1 MKRDP
6 EAPDAMA
13 TAATATGDA
22 GGAAGSMTRP
32 TEAASGCSAETL
44 FEKEL
49 CRYPNKR
56 CYSKRALKEN
66 GELHKFCEWHRNCAN
81 EYQRRLEQ
89 RRREKRLNIAPP
101 EKMKPNMCLSGI
113 QSANPVL
120 PSLTA
125 TARTRATSTGPPTP
139 LMAGMNIQ
147 SAGRGDEYEP
157 FRDPVPLQT
166 EDLHYLSLCFLDE
179 PPAS

>member
-1 MKRDP
+1 MTRSTK
-6 EAPDAMA
+6 
-13 TAATATGDA
+13 AATSD
-22 GGAAGSMTRP
+22 P
-32 TEAASGCSAETL
+32 AETL
-44 FEKEL
+44 AKEKEF

-113 QSANPVL
+113 QGVGPGL
-120 PSLTA
+120 PSTA
-125 TARTRATSTGPPTP
+125 SSARMRAASTGPPPTP
-139 LMAGMNIQ
+139 LVAGRNSQ
-147 SAGRGDEYEP
+147 KVSRGDEYEP